1 MDENKIITQVEG
13 NRIDALSDRITKLM
27 AEARNKVASVTIVDL

>member
-1 MDENKIITQVEG
+1 MDENKEITHMEG